1 MVLPG
6 AAWAGGRGTGPRLE
20 TPSPRG
26 PPAVPCAAVPC
37 QRLPPLLAGEPCSAE
52 ERSDQAFL
60 EMGASKPLGGLAV
73 GNPSA
78 CLSVM
83 LLMSVGTPEVLAAEP
98 ALP

>member
-1 MVLPG
+1 M
-6 AAWAGGRGTGPRLE
+6 
-20 TPSPRG
+20 
-26 PPAVPCAAVPC
+26 
-37 QRLPPLLAGEPCSAE
+37 
-52 ERSDQAFL
+52 FL

-83 LLMSVGTPEVLAAEP
+83 LLTVGTPEVLAAEP